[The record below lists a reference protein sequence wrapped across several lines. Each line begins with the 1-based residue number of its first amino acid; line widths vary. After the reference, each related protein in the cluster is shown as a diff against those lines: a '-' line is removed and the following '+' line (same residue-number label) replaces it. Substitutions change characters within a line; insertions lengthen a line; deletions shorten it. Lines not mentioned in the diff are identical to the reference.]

1 MTRILSPLVVGY
13 INNSNYAQLHVRFG
27 FISDVLK
34 KHGLRQVG
42 WELRPVGH
50 EDEIWAEAAFVFD
63 FESTPNLIRG
73 PLGENKR
80 GGASHDIVCRTGLLV
95 CWNGECSGITKSIAA
110 DVYFEIMEYC
120 DSIDTQRF
128 EKARH
133 PYLPLPI
140 IVPYV
145 KTRDWTR
152 RWTKSTVVR
161 VWPGNFFLKYEMT
174 ATAEEIYGLKCDP
187 YITVEKLE
195 AAIVQ
200 SKEAT
205 AAIKS
210 VPETVAEKPAMVEAS
225 EQMTADLKDAKAD
238 AESTTDRP

>member
-13 INNSNYAQLHVRFG
+13 INNSNYAQLHERFG
-27 FISDVLK
+27 FQSDVLK
-34 KHGLRQVG
+34 IHGLK
-42 WELRPVGH
+42 
-50 EDEIWAEAAFVFD
+50 DEIWAEAGFVFD

-80 GGASHDIVCRTGLLV
+80 GGAAHDIVCRIGA
-95 CWNGECSGITKSIAA
+95 CPGITKSIAA

-128 EKARH
+128 EVSKH
-133 PYLPLPI
+133 PYLPNPI

-145 KTRDWTR
+145 KARDWTR

-161 VWPGNFFLKYEMT
+161 FWPGDFFLKYALT
-174 ATAEEIYGLKCDP
+174 ATAKEIYGIECDP
-187 YITVEKLE
+187 YATIEKID

-205 AAIKS
+205 AAIKE
-210 VPETVAEKPAMVEAS
+210 VPEQVPEKPAMVAAS
-225 EQMTADLKDAKAD
+225 EQVTADLKDAKAD
-238 AESTTDRP
+238 AESKTDKPISP